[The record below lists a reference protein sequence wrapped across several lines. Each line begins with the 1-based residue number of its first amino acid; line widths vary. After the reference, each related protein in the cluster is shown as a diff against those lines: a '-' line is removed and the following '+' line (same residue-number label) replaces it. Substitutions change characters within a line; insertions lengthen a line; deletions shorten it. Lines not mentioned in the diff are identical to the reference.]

1 VLRQPDQET
10 LQLCRVAEISA
21 SLLNDRAAERRL
33 FTVSLPSHAMVSVL
47 VHDRNHR
54 LKLGEHGRKR
64 RRNAANDR
72 AGEGDLI
79 GF

>member
-33 FTVSLPSHAMVSVL
+33 FTISLPSHAMVSVL
-47 VHDRNHR
+47 VHAIHAMGPPSE
-54 LKLGEHGRKR
+54 KGEARTPNSARTRARESERK
-64 RRNAANDR
+64 
-72 AGEGDLI
+72 GY
-79 GF
+79 

>member
-47 VHDRNHR
+47 VHAILGIRPPTKKGEARNPR
-54 LKLGEHGRKR
+54 IAWTR
-64 RRNAANDR
+64 RP
-72 AGEGDLI
+72 
-79 GF
+79 